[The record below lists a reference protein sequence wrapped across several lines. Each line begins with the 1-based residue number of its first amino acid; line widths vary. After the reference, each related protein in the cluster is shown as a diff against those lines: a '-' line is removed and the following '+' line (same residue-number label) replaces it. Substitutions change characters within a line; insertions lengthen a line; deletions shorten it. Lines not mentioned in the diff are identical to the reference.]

1 MPRWLWITLTSML
14 LLLCWVGLR
23 SPKQAQLT
31 GNNNTSNGINTCP
44 LPDKFRRADVPL
56 QSDIHNRIQAIS
68 LDDATLTPLAGFS
81 LQARVLA
88 RENYRLDAGAEFS
101 PVDLALGWGPMAE
114 PGMAEKLNISQ
125 SGRFYRYSWGGDGP
139 PIPQNDIVSNSANMH
154 MVPAN
159 NAVAESLNN
168 ISENDVIELNGWLI
182 RIEKNDGWHWQS
194 SLTRDDSGDGAC
206 ELVYVCS
213 IKVKTP

>member
-1 MPRWLWITLTSML
+1 MPRWLWITLASML

-23 SPKQAQLT
+23 SPKPAQLA
-31 GNNNTSNGINTCP
+31 GNNNSNGINDCP
-44 LPDKFRRADVPL
+44 LPDNFRRADVPL
-56 QSDIHNRIQAIS
+56 QSDINNRIQAIS
-68 LDDATLTPLAGFS
+68 LGDATLTPLAGFS

-139 PIPQNDIVSNSANMH
+139 PIPQNDIISNSANMH

-168 ISENDVIELNGWLI
+168 VSENDVVELNGWLI
-182 RIEKNDGWHWQS
+182 RIEKNNGWHWQS